1 MGVERLVFP
10 NPTEQFIFVERVKV
24 DETCPKCGSD
34 DVARYPVANY
44 IGPRMTT
51 KCQACFHILACD
63 VPTYEDNW
71 PPFRSATYGWPASRA
86 G

>member
-10 NPTEQFIFVERVKV
+10 NPTEQYLTVERVKV
-24 DETCPKCGSD
+24 DMTCPACGGD
-34 DVARYPVANY
+34 DVRRYPVANF
-44 IGPRMTT
+44 IGPRMVT
-51 KCQACFHILACD
+51 KCQGCFEVLACD

>member
-10 NPTEQFIFVERVKV
+10 NPTEEFLEVPRVLV
-24 DETCPKCGSD
+24 DEDCPACGSE

-44 IGPRMTT
+44 IGPRMVT
-51 KCQACFHILACD
+51 KCQACFHELAVD
-63 VPTYEDNW
+63 VPSDEDNW